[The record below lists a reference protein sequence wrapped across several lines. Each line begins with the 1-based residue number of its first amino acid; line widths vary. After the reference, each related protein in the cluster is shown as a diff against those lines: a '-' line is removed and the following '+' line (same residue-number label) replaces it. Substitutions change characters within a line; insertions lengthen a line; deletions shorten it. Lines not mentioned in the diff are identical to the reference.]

1 MPDEQSELLIR
12 ILANISDY
20 MKKMDVAGKRMQS
33 FGASAA
39 KVGRAMT
46 LRVSAPIALLG
57 GVMIKMGMDAQESE
71 NLFTVAMGNMGDA
84 AREWSED
91 LSDALGLNSFALREN
106 VATLHTMFESMG
118 FASQEAFNMAS
129 GMTELA
135 HDMASFFNLKPDEAF
150 MRLRAGITGEI
161 EPLKRLG
168 ILVGEQVTKT
178 AAYTAGIA
186 EFGKELTEVQKVQ
199 ARWLTIQKATVK
211 ASGDLART
219 LDSPTNRLRRFKESM
234 EEVSIQFGQAIIKGE
249 GFTRALDALDS
260 VAESAKRLANAFTQ
274 LHPDT
279 QANIIQLIAL
289 GAAAGPTLAV
299 LGNMAE
305 ILGGLAIG
313 FAAVKLSGISLGA
326 TLGAGGPIIL
336 ALALL
341 AASVGAF
348 AFVWKQNWGNIQ
360 GQLVTAQTAIKA
372 WAVAFGQTFL
382 SLGNIVVEF
391 GKKVA
396 LAFTDPFAFVKGET
410 FADIVRGQID
420 KIKGAWAD
428 ASSDIKREWELQ
440 TAHYREQQGER
451 LGIVEDATKQIKAL
465 HAQQTG
471 DVKDAINEQLEAER
485 LVLKMRVIEIS
496 QSLETEVEAFERSYQ
511 ERRDILERAIAVEV
525 ENKGQAM
532 AALQRLD
539 IEKKDFEIQIAKET
553 AQELADIREQWVDD
567 YEQSIFKM
575 QELDTAYRM
584 GNVAGFMEMF
594 DENLAMFEADL
605 EGRQAFMDTFAEM
618 MKISQGD
625 IWQFA
630 SDVANTAF
638 DSISA
643 GLSNMITG
651 ANTVK
656 EAFAGIGKALIKVF
670 VDYVVQR
677 IVASIVAKAMT
688 AAESA
693 ISASAGLLV
702 AKAWAPAAAMVSLA
716 TFGANAAPAMAGIA
730 ATVGLA
736 NLLALATPMAEG
748 GIAFT
753 PTLALIGEGSR
764 AEAVVP
770 LGRMGEMG
778 GGGGFHIENLNVFS
792 QSSNAIGIVD
802 DIRDELK
809 YQLDAE
815 TRSA

>member
-234 EEVSIQFGQAIIKGE
+234 EEVAIVLGEAIIESKG
-249 GFTRALDALDS
+249 FQKALDGLDA
-260 VAESAKRLANAFTQ
+260 VAEKAKILAQWFTQ
-274 LHPDT
+274 LHPET
-279 QANIIQLIAL
+279 QATVIQFIAL
-289 GAAAGPTLAV
+289 VGAAGPAIAV

-313 FAAVKLSGISLGA
+313 FVALKVAIPATVAALNPL
-326 TLGAGGPIIL
+326 TLAIAAIGL
-336 ALALL
+336 AI
-341 AASVGAF
+341 GAF

-360 GQLVTAQTAIKA
+360 GQMVVAATAIQKF
-372 WAVAFGQTFL
+372 AVAIAMTL
-382 SLGNIVVEF
+382 KNLLGIATDF
-391 GKKVA
+391 GKQFWLV
-396 LAFTDPFAFVKGET
+396 FSDPKRFLKEGKFID
-410 FADIVRGQID
+410 DIIRERID
-420 KIKGAWAD
+420 NIKRDWKRATG
-428 ASSDIKREWELQ
+428 DIKREWEIQ
-440 TAHYREQQGER
+440 TTHFREQQGKR

-471 DVKDAINEQLEAER
+471 DVKNAANEQLEAER
-485 LVLKMRVIEIS
+485 LILKLRVQEIS
-496 QSLETEVEAFERSYQ
+496 QGLETETEAFERSYQ
-511 ERRDILERAIAVEV
+511 ERRAILERAIAIEV

-539 IEKKDFEIQIAKET
+539 VEKADFEIQIAKET
-553 AQELADIREQWVDD
+553 AEELADIREQWVDD

-677 IVASIVAKAMT
+677 IIASIVAKAMT
-688 AAESA
+688 AAEA
-693 ISASAGLLV
+693 LISAKAGALV